1 MEPKAALIS
10 RKKSTSVKLAK
21 NAKILKTI
29 IKALQEK
36 KGEKI
41 VSLDLRK
48 IHESVADFFIICEA
62 TSTTQL
68 KALAGIVEDKVKK
81 ECGENPFQHEGFGAV
96 HWIIIDY
103 INVVVHIML
112 PETRKFYGL
121 EELWNDAPLTEYN
134 EG

>member
-1 MEPKAALIS
+1 LEPQTTAIS
-10 RKKSTSVKLAK
+10 RQKSTVVKLAK

-29 IKALQEK
+29 IKSLKEK

-62 TSTTQL
+62 TSNTQV
-68 KALAGIVEDKVKK
+68 KALAAIVEENVKK
-81 ECGENPFQHEGFGAV
+81 ECSEMPFHHEGFGAV
-96 HWIIIDY
+96 HWVIIDY

-134 EG
+134 EA

>member
-1 MEPKAALIS
+1 MEPQTASVS
-10 RKKSTSVKLAK
+10 RKKTTVTKLAK
-21 NAKILKTI
+21 NAKILTTI

-48 IHESVADFFIICEA
+48 IPESVADFFIICEA
-62 TSTTQL
+62 TSTTQV
-68 KALAGIVEDKVKK
+68 KALAGIVEDKVKN
-81 ECGENPFQHEGFGAV
+81 ECGEMHYHHEGFGAV
-96 HWIIIDY
+96 HWLIIDY

-121 EELWNDAPLTEYN
+121 EELWNDAPLTEYK

>member
-1 MEPKAALIS
+1 MEPQATLVS
-10 RKKSTSVKLAK
+10 RKKNTAVKLAK

-29 IKALQEK
+29 IRALQEK

-62 TSTTQL
+62 TSTTQV
-68 KALAGIVEDKVKK
+68 KALAGLVEDKVKK
-81 ECGENPFQHEGFGAV
+81 ECGENPFHHEGFEAV

-121 EELWNDAPLTEYN
+121 EELWNDAPLTAFN